1 MTVTPF
7 PVLLVCTGNICRSR
21 MAELVL
27 RARVTGDAVEFSSA
41 GTLAHP
47 GVPMTDEALATAISL
62 GGEPDG
68 RTSRRLTRDLVAGA
82 GLVLTASR
90 EHRAR
95 AVELFPRA
103 SAYTFTL
110 RQFARL
116 LEAAPLPEVADGRQ
130 LVAQVAARRGYA
142 PPVAADADDVPDPYR
157 RPLAVYETAGGL
169 IGQAVATI
177 APALAR
183 LG

>member
-1 MTVTPF
+1 VTPF
-7 PVLLVCTGNICRSR
+7 PVLLVCSGNICRSR
-21 MAELVL
+21 IAELVL
-27 RARVTGDAVEFSSA
+27 RSRVPGDAVQFSSA
-41 GTLAHP
+41 GTIADP
-47 GVPMTDEALATAISL
+47 GVPMTEEAVATARSL

-68 RTSRRLTRDLVAGA
+68 LLSRRLTRDLVAGA

-90 EHRAR
+90 EHRAH
-95 AVELFPRA
+95 AVQLHPRA

-116 LEAAPLPEVADGRQ
+116 IEVAPLTDGVDGPGLVADVR
-130 LVAQVAARRGYA
+130 ARRGYL
-142 PPVAADADDVPDPYR
+142 PLVAADADDVPDPYR

-183 LG
+183 LR